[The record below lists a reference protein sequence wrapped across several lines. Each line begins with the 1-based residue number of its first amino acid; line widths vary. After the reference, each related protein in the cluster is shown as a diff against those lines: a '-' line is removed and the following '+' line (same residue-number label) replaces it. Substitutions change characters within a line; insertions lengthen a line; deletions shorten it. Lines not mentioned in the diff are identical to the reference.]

1 MQRLL
6 DAQGKS
12 HEPVEIVLLLG
23 KIPTELQDATSKNK
37 AIETLKVQNSRIV
50 YYDEL
55 LENAGK
61 AYQDYFDKRKLVDKL
76 ADVMAAIDD
85 YAAMESF

>member
-23 KIPTELQDATSKNK
+23 KTPTEVQDAVARNN
-37 AIETLKVQNSRIV
+37 AIQTLEVQNARIV

-61 AYQDYFDKRKLVDKL
+61 TYQDYFDKRKLVDKL
-76 ADVMAAIDD
+76 AEVMAAIDD
-85 YAAMESF
+85 YAATESS